1 MVEIKELTYI
11 LAMAREGSIAPE
23 AEKLYMSQ
31 PNLSQFLKNFEA
43 SLGTVL
49 FYRTPLGVHP
59 TYAGELFLEKIKEI
73 DRSYQAAMRE
83 LKQMRMLELGVIRF
97 GIPAAKSVLFL
108 GDILNSFHRNFP
120 QITVSITE
128 ANSRLLEEMIISQQ
142 LDAALISTPLN
153 NESIIHHPITSE
165 ELFLAVSPNHPLL
178 KLAQGEGDGNGR
190 RWIAPEQLSGLDFIV
205 SEPGT
210 KIRKITDRLFDSYR
224 IRTRTLYSVSNVNVA
239 LEMVQS
245 GLGITFV
252 SALRVPHP
260 SDLIYLSLGESG
272 ICRDVVMVYSAGS
285 CHLKTV
291 EAFASQVY
299 TTVRDR
305 FPL

>member
-11 LAMAREGSIAPE
+11 LAIAREGSISRA

-43 SLGTVL
+43 SIGTVL

-153 NESIIHHPITSE
+153 NESIIHHP
-165 ELFLAVSPNHPLL
+165 SPARSSFWPS
-178 KLAQGEGDGNGR
+178 
-190 RWIAPEQLSGLDFIV
+190 P
-205 SEPGT
+205 PT
-210 KIRKITDRLFDSYR
+210 IRS
-224 IRTRTLYSVSNVNVA
+224 
-239 LEMVQS
+239 
-245 GLGITFV
+245 
-252 SALRVPHP
+252 
-260 SDLIYLSLGESG
+260 
-272 ICRDVVMVYSAGS
+272 
-285 CHLKTV
+285 
-291 EAFASQVY
+291 
-299 TTVRDR
+299 
-305 FPL
+305 

>member
-11 LAMAREGSIAPE
+11 LAIAREGSISRA

-43 SLGTVL
+43 SIGTVL

-83 LKQMRMLELGVIRF
+83 LKQMRMLELGMIRF

-165 ELFLAVSPNHPLL
+165 ELFLGRLPQPSAL
-178 KLAQGEGDGNGR
+178 KAGAGEGDGNGR
-190 RWIAPEQLSGLDFIV
+190 PLDR
-205 SEPGT
+205 PGT
-210 KIRKITDRLFDSYR
+210 
-224 IRTRTLYSVSNVNVA
+224 
-239 LEMVQS
+239 
-245 GLGITFV
+245 
-252 SALRVPHP
+252 ALRPGFHR
-260 SDLIYLSLGESG
+260 LGARYQNTQDHG
-272 ICRDVVMVYSAGS
+272 PAV
-285 CHLKTV
+285 
-291 EAFASQVY
+291 
-299 TTVRDR
+299 
-305 FPL
+305 